1 MLHHL
6 LALQGFIK
14 LPRLPLKALTII
26 QLPPHH
32 THPVNCLYPAQVLI
46 TWWHSFWFPSL
57 CPRQMLGQTQGKTQ
71 RCLGWLQLR
80 TLAWAGWC
88 HLTICN
94 CGVDTLPGA
103 HYCWVGKLTCFT
115 MWIKAHSNPGFFR
128 GWLLQA
134 FSQGLGPKTTG
145 GSLLRVAGIHSAL
158 YLGKAAYFRKK
169 YLETKYSA
177 SSVAGVLRVSSLIKS
192 TPMKSPEP
200 LKEVTS
206 LQPWSLPLPWPQPPP
221 SPWRLWDGE
230 SWGSSESQFLLE
242 SGSQGWKMEQCWSSN
257 RYLVSQACCS
267 QNLTWH
273 LQW

>member
-57 CPRQMLGQTQGKTQ
+57 CPRQMLGQTQGKAQ

-169 YLETKYSA
+169 IPGDQVFCLFSCWCPQGFIFDQIHTDEEPRAPEGGDIFTAMVLASALASATPFTLEIVGWRKLGIFRIPVPSREWIPRLKNGTM
-177 SSVAGVLRVSSLIKS
+177 LI
-192 TPMKSPEP
+192 
-200 LKEVTS
+200 L
-206 LQPWSLPLPWPQPPP
+206 
-221 SPWRLWDGE
+221 
-230 SWGSSESQFLLE
+230 
-242 SGSQGWKMEQCWSSN
+242 
-257 RYLVSQACCS
+257 
-267 QNLTWH
+267 
-273 LQW
+273 

>member
-57 CPRQMLGQTQGKTQ
+57 CPRQMLGQTQGKAQ

-134 FSQGLGPKTTG
+134 FSQGLGPRQLEAHCLG
-145 GSLLRVAGIHSAL
+145 LLGSIVLCIWGRQLISGKNTWRPSILPLQLL
-158 YLGKAAYFRKK
+158 
-169 YLETKYSA
+169 
-177 SSVAGVLRVSSLIKS
+177 VSSGFHL
-192 TPMKSPEP
+192 
-200 LKEVTS
+200 
-206 LQPWSLPLPWPQPPP
+206 WSNPHRWRAQ
-221 SPWRLWDGE
+221 SPWR
-230 SWGSSESQFLLE
+230 
-242 SGSQGWKMEQCWSSN
+242 
-257 RYLVSQACCS
+257 R
-267 QNLTWH
+267 WH
-273 LQW
+273 LYSHGPCLCPGLSHPLHPGDCGMEKAGDLQNPSSF